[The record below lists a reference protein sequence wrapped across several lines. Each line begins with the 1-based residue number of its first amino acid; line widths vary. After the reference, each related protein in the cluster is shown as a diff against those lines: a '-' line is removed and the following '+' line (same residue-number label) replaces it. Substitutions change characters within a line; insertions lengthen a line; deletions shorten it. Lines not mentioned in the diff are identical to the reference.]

1 MRSIFVLGFLI
12 SALPMTAAMPLE
24 KQQFVLEK
32 PNPKWFGERIALP
45 PKDFAPDLGLKGI
58 EEILFAPGMFKADQS
73 DFFSYVFLFALEAK
87 PVLDAK
93 VLKKELFIYY
103 SGLSKARM
111 DNPNLDT
118 SGFGVKVTA
127 VEGNDVSPKGAGN
140 VKNYRAEVVWL
151 EPFATKKMQTLYF
164 ELQTWQY
171 KGAPYQYLFV
181 CASPQSPAS
190 PYGKRCGLFELLW
203 LFSQS
208 RKSEFTVEPEI
219 NLPGLLVFL
228 F

>member
-1 MRSIFVLGFLI
+1 MHLILFFGFLVFGF
-12 SALPMTAAMPLE
+12 SVTAAVPLE
-24 KQQFVLEK
+24 QQQFVLKK
-32 PNPKWFGERIALP
+32 PTPKWFGERIALP
-45 PKDFAPDLGLKGI
+45 PKGFAPDLGLKGI
-58 EEILFAPGMFKADQS
+58 EEILFAPGMFKADQP

-127 VEGNDVSPKGAGN
+127 VEGNDVSPKGAVH

-171 KGAPYQYLFV
+171 KGSPYQYLFV
-181 CASPQSPAS
+181 CASPQKPDKPLWKTLRTIRAS
-190 PYGKRCGLFELLW
+190 VAI
-203 LFSQS
+203 QS
-208 RKSEFTVEPEI
+208 KQKE
-219 NLPGLLVFL
+219 
-228 F
+228 